1 MEFGVQKLGMAVAIA
16 LVAWL
21 GGALPV
27 WAGRNAGESPL
38 LSWGN
43 ALAAGILL
51 GIGLIH
57 MLAESATAF
66 NEQGFHYPIAYLLA
80 AAAFLA
86 LLLLEHVVLP
96 DSAHQAVHARSGEAH
111 HALGAAEDGGHAH
124 EFAPYALIGALSV
137 HSVFA
142 GVTLGAQDEF
152 GRGLALFAGLI
163 AHKAVEGLAL
173 GVSLAGSGMPSSRG
187 FSILGLFALLTPI
200 GIALGAALAGILDA
214 PGSRVFEAASLALA
228 GGTFLYIASLDL
240 MRDEYLK
247 PGSAWQ
253 RWACTALGV
262 TLTALLVL

>member
-1 MEFGVQKLGMAVAIA
+1 MEFGVQKLAMAAAIA
-16 LVAWL
+16 AVAWL
-21 GGALPV
+21 GGALPI
-27 WAGRNAGESPL
+27 WAGRDSSQSPL

-66 NEQGFHYPIAYLLA
+66 EEQGFHYPIAYLLA
-80 AAAFLA
+80 AGAFLA

-111 HALGAAEDGGHAH
+111 HALDAGDHAH

-142 GVTLGAQDEF
+142 GVTLGAQAEF
-152 GRGLALFAGLI
+152 GQGLALFSGLL

-173 GVSLAGSGMPSSRG
+173 GVSLARSGLASSRG
-187 FSILGLFALLTPI
+187 FGILGLFALLTPA
-200 GIALGAALAGILDA
+200 GIALGASVAGILDA
-214 PGSRVFEAASLALA
+214 PGSRLFESASLALA

-240 MRDEYLK
+240 TRDEYLK
-247 PGSAWQ
+247 PGKAWQ
-253 RWACTALGV
+253 KWACTALGV
-262 TLTALLVL
+262 ALTALLAW